1 MRFCDIKIFDPHDL
15 SLSTSTMCGTKPI
28 SAAISVPSTPEL
40 DISEAA
46 GEGARVS
53 ADTLSVPES

>member
-1 MRFCDIKIFDPHDL
+1 MVSPHQL
-15 SLSTSTMCGTKPI
+15 FKHTILCGTKPI